1 MRQKIMDEADLHTI
15 LRLPTGI
22 FYAAGVKTN
31 VMFLTKV
38 KDGATGSTQ
47 EIWIYDMRANMRQFG
62 KTAPLTDQ
70 DLVPFKEAF
79 AKRADEGDEGRFRK
93 FTRTDIS
100 DRDDNLDITW
110 LRDDGDTEELGEPED
125 IAAEIMAE
133 LQTALSAIEALTAE
147 LEGDEE
153 PLVIEE

>member
-1 MRQKIMDEADLHTI
+1 MNE
-15 LRLPTGI
+15 G
-22 FYAAGVKTN
+22 
-31 VMFLTKV
+31 
-38 KDGATGSTQ
+38 KD
-47 EIWIYDMRANMRQFG
+47 
-62 KTAPLTDQ
+62 
-70 DLVPFKEAF
+70 
-79 AKRADEGDEGRFRK
+79 GRFRK

-100 DRDDNLDITW
+100 DRDDNLDISW